1 MIDAEKYPY
10 DPALRLCEM
19 GKAKGLDRLR
29 WIPNRAQAQHMAD
42 MFEHLP
48 RNESRAQ
55 RAELARIEERR
66 QRLAKVAEAGKR
78 GDHGEDAYD
87 LAHQFFNL
95 DPQRADLPRLEAYLK
110 ELQKLNIDVH
120 NMPSRRGGGKRFRG
134 GDE

>member
-1 MIDAEKYPY
+1 MIDAAKYPY
-10 DPALRLCEM
+10 DPALRLVDM
-19 GKAKGLDRLR
+19 SRAKGLERLR
-29 WIPNRAQAQHMAD
+29 WIADRAMAQHMANLY
-42 MFEHLP
+42 ESLP

-55 RAELARIEERR
+55 KAALERIEERR

-95 DPQRADLPRLEAYLK
+95 DPSRADLPRLEAYLR